1 MDDYYVDLL
10 VGWHF
15 YKKGSTIIES
25 SFNSI
30 NNIAART
37 ILLWNEYIQNDP
49 KAEGIL
55 TDRPKN
61 NKPGKLTL
69 VLNSQQNQFTWKLE
83 NTEGLHYSKSSDP
96 SFDYGF
102 TLPKN
107 LVFTKQ

>member
-1 MDDYYVDLL
+1 M
-10 VGWHF
+10 
-15 YKKGSTIIES
+15 
-25 SFNSI
+25 
-30 NNIAART
+30 
-37 ILLWNEYIQNDP
+37 LWNEYIQNDP

-55 TDRPKN
+55 TDRSKN

-83 NTEGLHYSKSSDP
+83 NTEGLHYSKPSDP
-96 SFDYGF
+96 PFDYGF